1 MLRRTPL
8 RRTKFMRS
16 TRKSKYRRRPRR
28 PEFMAFVRRLAC
40 SARSLDPAYPCSGR
54 VEADHCGPRGV
65 GQKSDDRLTIPMCHA
80 HHMARHD
87 FSGPFKTYDQKAM
100 RLFVAKALVETQI
113 AARELG
119 VATFPEVVHV

>member
-1 MLRRTPL
+1 MLRRHTPL
-8 RRTKFMRS
+8 KRTRFMRS
-16 TRKSKYRRRPRR
+16 TRKSKYRRRPRH

-40 SARSLDPAYPCSGR
+40 AARTLGPCSGR
-54 VEADHCGPRGV
+54 IEADHVGPRGI
-65 GQKSDDRLTIPMCHA
+65 GQKSDDRLTIPLCA
-80 HHMARHD
+80 QHHVDRTNFCGVFRD
-87 FSGPFKTYDQKAM
+87 YDQKAM